1 MELKGVIKNLAGRAE
16 SLDIHVG
23 TGAGSGSPSAFSLGI
38 TLPAPSTPSLGPPAP
53 PGAQP
58 ARGASRNTRGERG
71 GGGERFPALAA
82 FLRSATLEARLAE
95 STRSWKEYSSH
106 CQRSI
111 GSVASSRPRAAPGA
125 EVQAIGHCF

>member
-1 MELKGVIKNLAGRAE
+1 MELKGVLKNLAGHAE

-38 TLPAPSTPSLGPPAP
+38 ILPRALYSLAGAP
-53 PGAQP
+53 PEHP
-58 ARGASRNTRGERG
+58 PVG
-71 GGGERFPALAA
+71 GGGTSGNGKGGLFPGLGA

-111 GSVASSRPRAAPGA
+111 GSIVSLAHGPHQVCP
-125 EVQAIGHCF
+125 C